1 MSPRQ
6 CVATLRNAHTDLV
19 ERVPAARRGRVL
31 QYRTTAWNLA
41 ECVEPDPP
49 RLPKTA
55 VRNLERAGVP
65 RSVAMKITGYKTES
79 VYRRYGNDADLQKAV
94 RKLAVMF
101 SGARCP
107 ER

>member
-31 QYRTTAWNLA
+31 QYLTTAWNLA

-65 RSVAMKITGYKTES
+65 RSVAMKITGYKTE
-79 VYRRYGNDADLQKAV
+79 RRVPTV
-94 RKLAVMF
+94 RERRRSAE
-101 SGARCP
+101 SGSPARGHVFGGEVP
-107 ER
+107 